1 MPLIAPV
8 APACVPDQVRQLV
21 ARAHWERVLEYPIH
35 QANRIIAR
43 KGEAA
48 RAYLYEWLRLCSL
61 RELLE
66 PEPNP
71 EPHPE
76 FQWHTPEQCLFSLL
90 AAQRPEMYQRNL
102 AFCYQFVPGSTR
114 SVLGDGASANCPK
127 PSSVE
132 IRSWLPRRAS
142 RHGRCLVVQCPEL
155 RTACNHAHAQLA
167 WSFARSLSSFARS
180 PGSAPALATTRWEL
194 QRIHDN
200 RSQAEVLRHRQRCA
214 TLTTYNML
222 NEKRGFDCGAMR
234 VAL

>member
-8 APACVPDQVRQLV
+8 APACFPDQVRQLV

-167 WSFARSLSSFARS
+167 WSA
-180 PGSAPALATTRWEL
+180 
-194 QRIHDN
+194 
-200 RSQAEVLRHRQRCA
+200 
-214 TLTTYNML
+214 
-222 NEKRGFDCGAMR
+222 
-234 VAL
+234 